1 MDLLI
6 VVVVSVA
13 RVCHMCVRRE
23 KTRRS
28 EKKGEEG
35 FFLIV
40 SDRNGL
46 SSTSGRFY

>member
-13 RVCHMCVRRE
+13 RVCVGKKGKRNG
-23 KTRRS
+23 S

-35 FFLIV
+35 FFFIV